1 MILFSRYICKF
12 CIVTFRCL
20 RIKSL
25 LITCVE
31 PERTKYFKTANNGEY
46 ESTQRHLA
54 MLFLETEIFNDKII
68 FKNFIGGGYS

>member
-1 MILFSRYICKF
+1 M
-12 CIVTFRCL
+12 
-20 RIKSL
+20 

-31 PERTKYFKTANNGEY
+31 PERTKYFKTDNNGEY

-68 FKNFIGGGYS
+68 FKIFIGGGYS